1 MSQCKILNK
10 IDKFVFRYVLILFFF
25 NPIPLK
31 AQDQNNFT
39 QFYINPSLINPSFT
53 GSDGKLALFFAYR
66 KQWAGLDGSP
76 TIANF
81 NLQAPLPN
89 KVNVGL
95 NLSNNKAGLVSNSAI
110 LFTGGYTLALSNG
123 NFVRFGISAGAVS
136 SKVDLDA
143 LNFGTTLPNDPVLAN
158 VVKSNIKLIGNAG
171 VSFHTKSF
179 HIGFA
184 LPAIFNTAYLNPEPF
199 TVTQVKPFE
208 SITFHAS
215 NRFYLAKSKN
225 VFEPY
230 LVYRLNQSVPSQI
243 EAAGVFHIQNKVW
256 VGASYKQNMGIS
268 ALAGLKLNKL
278 AVLGY
283 SYTLKNTGVNELNR
297 PSHEIHFGMLLG
309 SHKKNIPI
317 YSFVDTEKERVKKKT
332 PAELAAEKKKK
343 EQALAK
349 NYEKVKKEIEKP
361 VGKKEVQVVKEAQQ
375 VKEVTAV
382 KEVPVIVSTTA
393 KTDSAVHIHDGGPR
407 KKAEVDLLAMTDKE
421 QQEDEAER
429 LKRLEVH
436 AENPT
441 EHHGLE
447 NDVHPHAERHEFVKR
462 GEHKNEISAGDY
474 VVVGVFS
481 AEGNAKKFDEG
492 ILKLGLNKTDYGFL
506 TVKGLWYVYLE
517 STNDIDKARQDRDK
531 FRKMK
536 MFKDAW
542 LLTVLE

>member
-1 MSQCKILNK
+1 MVNVSQCKTLK
-10 IDKFVFRYVLILFFF
+10 KVGKFDFRYVLILFFF
-25 NPIPLK
+25 NPSPLK
-31 AQDQNNFT
+31 AQDQNSFT
-39 QFYINPSLINPSFT
+39 QFYINPSLLNPSFT
-53 GSDGKLALFFAYR
+53 GSDGKLALFLAYR
-66 KQWAGLDGSP
+66 KQWAGLEGSP
-76 TIANF
+76 AITNF
-81 NLQAPLPN
+81 NLQAPLQN

-110 LFTGGYTLALSNG
+110 LFTGGYTLALSSG

-136 SKVDLDA
+136 GKVDIDA
-143 LNFGTTLPNDPVLAN
+143 LNFGTTLPTDPVLAN

-179 HIGFA
+179 HIGLA
-184 LPAIFNTAYLNPEPF
+184 LPNIFQPAYLNPDPF
-199 TVTQVKPFE
+199 TVTQVRPFE

-230 LVYRLNQSVPSQI
+230 LLYRLNQSVPSQI

-256 VGASYKQNMGIS
+256 VGASYKQEMGIS

-283 SYTLKNTGVNELNR
+283 SYTLKSTGANELNR
-297 PSHEIHFGMLLG
+297 PSHEIHFGMLFG
-309 SHKKNIPI
+309 SHKKNTPV

-349 NYEKVKKEIEKP
+349 NYDKVKKEMEKP
-361 VGKKEVQVVKEAQQ
+361 VGKQEVQ
-375 VKEVTAV
+375 TV
-382 KEVPVIVSTTA
+382 KEVPVVVMAA
-393 KTDSAVHIHDGGPR
+393 KKKDSVIQIHNGGPR

-474 VVVGVFS
+474 IVVGVFS
-481 AEGNAKKFDEG
+481 SEVNAKKFDEG

-506 TVKGLWYVYLE
+506 TVKRLWYVYLE